1 MNYIRGVQYKIR
13 LPKFAI
19 WKGRKNGLDIEVI
32 KGILYIDF
40 QIKAC
45 DMMNKRRFTMY
56 TKQPKKMII
65 INILDILKRY
75 TDENHRLS
83 QREIRDILERE

>member
-32 KGILYIDF
+32 KGILYIVF
-40 QIKAC
+40 VISAETYIKKA
-45 DMMNKRRFTMY
+45 K
-56 TKQPKKMII
+56 PKHMLAVFLVFLNIPNMRKLMLFYINFYEYPYDCLII
-65 INILDILKRY
+65 CIFV
-75 TDENHRLS
+75 
-83 QREIRDILERE
+83 